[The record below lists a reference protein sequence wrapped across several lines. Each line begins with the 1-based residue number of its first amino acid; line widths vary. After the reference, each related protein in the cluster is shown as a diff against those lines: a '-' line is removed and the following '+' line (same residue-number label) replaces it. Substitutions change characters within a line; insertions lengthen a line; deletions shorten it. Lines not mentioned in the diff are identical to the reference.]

1 LKDSK
6 IIIPAIILL
15 LVVFGV
21 GGFFAGVQYQKSKRP
36 TVRDFQAM
44 RGQFGAGEPARSADG
59 RPQGLGG
66 RFQGQGRPI
75 SGEIIEGDEK
85 SITVKL
91 PDGSSRIIF
100 VGETVQINKSAPGTK
115 EDLNQGTQV
124 FVVGS
129 ENPDGSLTATSV
141 QIGERQQGL

>member
-1 LKDSK
+1 LRNSK
-6 IIIPAIILL
+6 IVIPAIILL

-21 GGFFAGVQYQKSKRP
+21 GGFLVGVQYQKSKRL
-36 TVRDFQAM
+36 TVRDLQAM
-44 RGQFGAGEPARSADG
+44 QGQFGAGEC
-59 RPQGLGG
+59 PQGLGE
-66 RFQGQGRPI
+66 RFQGQERPI
-75 SGEIIEGDEK
+75 SGEIIDGDEK

-115 EDLNQGTQV
+115 EDLIQGTQV

-129 ENPDGSLTATSV
+129 ENPDGSLTATSI
-141 QIGERQQGL
+141 QIGGR

>member
-1 LKDSK
+1 MKDSK

-15 LVVFGV
+15 LALFGV
-21 GGFFAGVQYQKSKRP
+21 VGFLAGVQYQKSKRP

-44 RGQFGAGEPARSADG
+44 RGQFGAGE

-115 EDLNQGTQV
+115 EDLIQGTQV

-129 ENPDGSLTATSV
+129 ENPDGSLTATSI
-141 QIGERQQGL
+141 QIGGG